1 MDLTLVGHDG
11 VRWNIHGRHAARQGV
26 ALLKG
31 SKKLWEA
38 PIKSVWMQGAFQE
51 GATYLG
57 YKTEPIDLV
66 LAIGVRGKDREE
78 WQATDSR
85 FIASMGSPDD
95 EVTLEA
101 RSSSGTR
108 SLTLRLMASPELA
121 GDYEEHRNGVSQ
133 YVMQFRA
140 GWPRW
145 VGEADTS
152 VWTSAA
158 STGSGFV
165 TVTNPTDTWMYPQW
179 VCSAPGRWVVPDFS
193 WGDDDQASRL
203 ITTPTLSTGQDLTID
218 TYPANEPYVAR
229 DGSNIAGRFGGVM
242 FLHPV
247 PPHTPP
253 TKLPVRLEAGKA
265 GSAIML
271 RMPRN
276 YRRPWG
282 GDLT

>member
-1 MDLTLVGHDG
+1 MDLALIGRDG
-11 VRWNIHGRHAARQGV
+11 TKWNIHGRHAAVQGV
-26 ALLKG
+26 ALLQG
-31 SKKLWEA
+31 TKKLWEA
-38 PIKSVWMQGAFQE
+38 PVKSVWMQGAFQE

-57 YKTEPIDLV
+57 FKTEPLDLV
-66 LAIGVRGKDREE
+66 LVFGIRGRNTQD
-78 WQATDSR
+78 WQRIDSH
-85 FIASMGSPDD
+85 FLAALGDPDD
-95 EVTLEA
+95 EIQMEA
-101 RSSSGTR
+101 TTSQGTR
-108 SLTLRLMASPELA
+108 LLSLRLMETPELT
-121 GDYEEHRNGVSQ
+121 GDHDEFDNSFSKYIVQ
-133 YVMQFRA
+133 LRA

-152 VWTSAA
+152 SWVATGTS
-158 STGSGFV
+158 GSGTV
-165 TVTNPTDTWMYPQW
+165 TVENPTDTWLYPQW
-179 VCSAPGRWVVPDFS
+179 VCSAPGRWSVPDFS
-193 WGDDDQASRL
+193 WGDDGQASRL
-203 ITTPTLSTGQDLTID
+203 ITTPTLSVGQDLTID

-253 TKLPVRLEAGKA
+253 TELPVRLEAGTA